1 MERASLYAGPS
12 RLAVVGFAFRFPG
25 PPGEGFWTALREGR
39 DLLGSVPESRWP
51 VDSFYPPRRSEP
63 GATYTRASG
72 SIGDIDGFDAA
83 FFGMSPREAAQ
94 LDPQQRLLLELT
106 WEAFE
111 AGGIRPPSPRRP
123 RASGYIRLFRS
134 PLPPPLSRGLRAGHR
149 VSFTRV

>member
-51 VDSFYPPRRSEP
+51 ADSFYHPRRSEP

-111 AGGIRPPSPRRP
+111 AGGHPPPPPPRPRPRGPLRRFRSRPP
-123 RASGYIRLFRS
+123 
-134 PLPPPLSRGLRAGHR
+134 PPHVR
-149 VSFTRV
+149 